1 MLKAGGGE
9 DLVSVTYWMT
19 GSTRKYPVVCAYA
32 GKDSVVGIAQFAKL
46 EDAMIENY
54 IPYDFVYFRNG
65 NHTDITKEKDET
77 KYNEFVNKILTR
89 LAAI

>member
-1 MLKAGGGE
+1 M
-9 DLVSVTYWMT
+9 
-19 GSTRKYPVVCAYA
+19 VCAYA

-46 EDAMIENY
+46 EEAMTSKGIE
-54 IPYDFVYFRNG
+54 YDFVYFKNG
-65 NHTDITKEKDET
+65 NHTDIKKEKDEE